1 MSRSGRSE
9 DGDSQLA
16 APTEPTGPES
26 DSSDGIDAGSPAD
39 SATAADEDDD
49 VVGAARTRRA
59 RPSPVLLLL
68 AAVLVVLA
76 AQLAITFLAL
86 GVGRQARDQQTLANG
101 LQRCLLQ
108 ANLNQNNST
117 DPTGAIYKAA
127 VQSCLNR

>member
-1 MSRSGRSE
+1 MSRSGRSA

-26 DSSDGIDAGSPAD
+26 DSSDGIDAESPAGP
-39 SATAADEDDD
+39 AIAADEDDD
-49 VVGAARTRRA
+49 VVRARTRRA

-108 ANLNQNNST
+108 ANLNQNSST